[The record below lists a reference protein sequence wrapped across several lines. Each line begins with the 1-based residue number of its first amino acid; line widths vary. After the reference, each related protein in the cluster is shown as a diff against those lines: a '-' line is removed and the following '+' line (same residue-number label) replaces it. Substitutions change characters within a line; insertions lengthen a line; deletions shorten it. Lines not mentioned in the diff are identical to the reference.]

1 MLELIRDNYPDEDIY
16 ILENLDD
23 AIIGYHQQS
32 NRVVYS
38 VKKIIELIMIEKQLS
53 DKNFTLHDAM
63 DYFAYN
69 IESNG
74 CGKFSPILCY
84 DNFEL

>member
-1 MLELIRDNYPDEDIY
+1 MLKSIIDNYPDNDIY
-16 ILENLDD
+16 ILENLND

-32 NRVVYS
+32 NRVIYS
-38 VKKIIELIMIEKQLS
+38 VKKIIELIMIQEKLI

-63 DYFAYN
+63 DYFGYN
-69 IESNG
+69 IESNV
-74 CGKFSPILCY
+74 CGEFSPILCY

>member
-1 MLELIRDNYPDEDIY
+1 MLESIRDNYPDQNIY

-38 VKKIIELIMIEKQLS
+38 VKKIIELIYLQEFKD
-53 DKNFTLHDAM
+53 DKNFSQEDAM
-63 DYFAYN
+63 DYFCYN

-74 CGKFSPILCY
+74 CGEYSPILCY
-84 DNFEL
+84 DMF

>member
-1 MLELIRDNYPDEDIY
+1 MLESIIDNYPDNDIY
-16 ILENLDD
+16 ILENLND
-23 AIIGYHQQS
+23 AIIGFDQQS

-38 VKKIIELIMIEKQLS
+38 VKKIIELIYLQEFKD
-53 DKNFTLHDAM
+53 DKNFSKEDAF

-74 CGKFSPILCY
+74 CGEFSPILCY
-84 DNFEL
+84 DNFE

>member
-1 MLELIRDNYPDEDIY
+1 MLESIRDNYPDKDIY

-38 VKKIIELIMIEKQLS
+38 VKKIIELIYLQEFKD
-53 DKNFTLHDAM
+53 DKNFSQEDAM
-63 DYFAYN
+63 DYFGYN

-74 CGKFSPILCY
+74 CGEYSPILCY
-84 DNFEL
+84 DMF

>member
-1 MLELIRDNYPDEDIY
+1 MLESIIDNYPDHDIY

-32 NRVVYS
+32 NRVIYS
-38 VKKIIELIMIEKQLS
+38 VKKIIELIIIEEKLN

-63 DYFAYN
+63 DYFGYN

-74 CGKFSPILCY
+74 CGEFSPILCY

>member
-1 MLELIRDNYPDEDIY
+1 MLESIINNYPHRDIY

-38 VKKIIELIMIEKQLS
+38 VKKIIEFIYLQENI
-53 DKNFTLHDAM
+53 DDNNFTQEDAF

-74 CGKFSPILCY
+74 CGEFSPILCY
-84 DNFEL
+84 DNFE

>member
-1 MLELIRDNYPDEDIY
+1 MLESIIDNYPDQDIY

-23 AIIGYHQQS
+23 AIIGYNKQS
-32 NRVVYS
+32 NRVIYS
-38 VKKIIELIMIEKQLS
+38 VKKIIELIMIEEKLN

-63 DYFAYN
+63 DYFGYN
-69 IESNG
+69 IESNS
-74 CGKFSPILCY
+74 CGEFSPILCY

>member
-38 VKKIIELIMIEKQLS
+38 VKKIIELIYLQEFED
-53 DKNFTLHDAM
+53 DKNFSQEDAF

-74 CGKFSPILCY
+74 CGEFSPILCY

>member
-38 VKKIIELIMIEKQLS
+38 VKKIIKLIMIEEQLS

-74 CGKFSPILCY
+74 CGEFSPILCY